1 MPKLASYIKH
11 PDRIA
16 LIHHKNTGDM
26 MTQLT
31 HATRLMQPT
40 VRAKGSVLARFVQAY
55 AAWQQRKHLAT
66 LDDAALS
73 DIGITRT
80 QAEAEAT
87 RPLWNAPAQW
97 LR

>member
-1 MPKLASYIKH
+1 
-11 PDRIA
+11 
-16 LIHHKNTGDM
+16 

-87 RPLWNAPAQW
+87 RPLWNAPAWNAPAQW